1 MAIIPGAEHTADH
14 LTTTIRED
22 LSDVITMI
30 SPYDTPFFSMLQSV
44 AATSTKH
51 EWIRDSL
58 TAVDAGGA
66 VEGDQFLGAT
76 LVDPTRANNHTQ
88 ILRKDFAVTG
98 TNEAVTHAGMASQFS
113 YQMMKALREL
123 ARNTEQALLCQ
134 KDATTPAGA
143 AATARTMNGLYHEIL
158 DDAVD
163 NFIYDVGYATTGG
176 TAGDG
181 TDNAAGGVPGTSTE
195 TTADALG
202 EKDFNS
208 LLQRMWTAGV
218 APDTIL
224 ASPAAKKD
232 ITAYAGSSIARFN
245 VGKNDLVSNVMRYE
259 SDFGTVDVI
268 LERFGPT
275 GATAVAG
282 ADGEILAVTGSKTA
296 FAFER
301 QHLRKATLRPT
312 VAERLPKSG
321 DSERG
326 MVLHELTLEVAAV
339 GAAGAW
345 VNILDN

>member
-1 MAIIPGAEHTADH
+1 MAIIGGAEHTADH

-58 TAVDAGGA
+58 ATVDAGGA
-66 VEGDQFLGAT
+66 LEGDQFTGAT
-76 LVDPTRANNHTQ
+76 LEDPTRSNNHTQ

-134 KDATTPAGA
+134 VDAATPAGTTTA
-143 AATARTMNGLYHEIL
+143 ARTMNGLYHEIL
-158 DDAVD
+158 DADVAVAAD
-163 NFIYDVGYATTGG
+163 NFIYDLIPTDGTGAPANTG
-176 TAGDG
+176 TALELAED
-181 TDNAAGGVPGTSTE
+181 
-195 TTADALG
+195 
-202 EKDFNS
+202 DFNA

-218 APDTIL
+218 APDTVL

-232 ITAYAGSSIARFN
+232 ITAYAGASIARFN
-245 VGKNDLVSNVMRYE
+245 VGKNDRVSNVMRYE

-275 GATAVAG
+275 GHGTPDGDLGRIDTVA
-282 ADGEILAVTGSKTA
+282 GSKTA

-345 VNILDN
+345 VNILDD

>member
-1 MAIIPGAEHTADH
+1 MAIIGGAEHTADH

-58 TAVDAGGA
+58 TAATSAGA
-66 VEGDQFLGAT
+66 VEGDQFSGAT
-76 LVDPTRANNHTQ
+76 LVDPTRSNNHTQ

-134 KDATTPAGA
+134 KDQTVPAGTLA
-143 AATARTMNGLYHEIL
+143 VGNARTMNGLYHEIL
-158 DDAVD
+158 DADLAVAAD
-163 NFIYDVGYATTGG
+163 NFIYDLIGTDGTGAPAASG
-176 TAGDG
+176 TAL
-181 TDNAAGGVPGTSTE
+181 E
-195 TTADALG
+195 LG
-202 EKDFNS
+202 EADFNA

-232 ITAYAGSSIARFN
+232 ITGYAGSSIARFN

-275 GATAVAG
+275 GHATPDGDLGRIDTVA
-282 ADGEILAVTGSKTA
+282 LSKTA

>member
-58 TAVDAGGA
+58 TTVDAGGA
-66 VEGDQFLGAT
+66 LEGDQFSGAT
-76 LVDPTRANNHTQ
+76 LADPTRANNHTQ

-134 KDATTPAGA
+134 KDAGTPAGSTTA
-143 AATARTMNGLYHEIL
+143 ARTMNGLYHEIL
-158 DDAVD
+158 DADVAVTAD
-163 NFIYDVGYATTGG
+163 NFLFDVSATTDGTGAPG
-176 TAGDG
+176 TA
-181 TDNAAGGVPGTSTE
+181 TALALTE
-195 TTADALG
+195 A
-202 EKDFNS
+202 KFNT

-275 GATAVAG
+275 GHATTANG
-282 ADGEILAVTGSKTA
+282 ATGLIVGAAGSKTA
-296 FAFER
+296 FALER

-345 VNILDN
+345 MNIKDD

>member
-76 LVDPTRANNHTQ
+76 LADPTRANNHTQ

-134 KDATTPAGA
+134 KDAGTPAGSTTA
-143 AATARTMNGLYHEIL
+143 ARTMNGLYHEIL
-158 DDAVD
+158 DADVAVAAD
-163 NFIYDVGYATTGG
+163 NFLFDVSATADGTGAPG
-176 TAGDG
+176 TA
-181 TDNAAGGVPGTSTE
+181 TALQLTE
-195 TTADALG
+195 A
-202 EKDFNS
+202 KFNT

-232 ITAYAGSSIARFN
+232 ITGYAGSSIARFN

-275 GATAVAG
+275 GHATTANG
-282 ADGEILAVTGSKTA
+282 ATGLIVGAAGSKTA
-296 FAFER
+296 FALER

-345 VNILDN
+345 MNIKDD

>member
-58 TAVDAGGA
+58 SAATSAGA
-66 VEGDQFLGAT
+66 LEGDQFSGAT
-76 LVDPTRANNHTQ
+76 LVDPTRSSNHTQ

-134 KDATTPAGA
+134 KDDATPAGSTTA
-143 AATARTMNGLYHEIL
+143 ARTMNGLYHEIL
-158 DDAVD
+158 DADVAVTAD
-163 NFIYDVGYATTGG
+163 NFLFDVSATADGTGAPG
-176 TAGDG
+176 TAAG
-181 TDNAAGGVPGTSTE
+181 TALTE
-195 TTADALG
+195 A
-202 EKDFNS
+202 KFNT

-232 ITAYAGSSIARFN
+232 ITGYAGSSIARFN

-275 GATAVAG
+275 GATAANTDGDAG
-282 ADGEILAVTGSKTA
+282 LITGAVGSKTA
-296 FAFER
+296 FALER

-345 VNILDN
+345 MNIADD

>member
-76 LVDPTRANNHTQ
+76 LADPTRANNHTQ

-134 KDATTPAGA
+134 KDAGTPAGSTTA
-143 AATARTMNGLYHEIL
+143 ARTMNGLYHEIL
-158 DDAVD
+158 DADVAVTAD
-163 NFIYDVGYATTGG
+163 NFLFDVSATADGTGAPG
-176 TAGDG
+176 TA
-181 TDNAAGGVPGTSTE
+181 TALQLTE
-195 TTADALG
+195 A
-202 EKDFNS
+202 KFNT

-232 ITAYAGSSIARFN
+232 ITGYAGSSIARFN

-275 GATAVAG
+275 GHATTANG
-282 ADGEILAVTGSKTA
+282 ATGLIVGAAGSKTA
-296 FAFER
+296 FALER

-345 VNILDN
+345 MNIKDD

>member
-1 MAIIPGAEHTADH
+1 MAIIPGAEHTAGH

-30 SPYDTPFFSMLQSV
+30 SPYDTPFFSMLQSK

-58 TAVDAGGA
+58 TTVDSGGA
-66 VEGDQFLGAT
+66 LEGDQFLGAT

-134 KDATTPAGA
+134 KDASAPAGSTTA
-143 AATARTMNGLYHEIL
+143 ARTMNGLYHEIL
-158 DDAVD
+158 DADVAVAAD
-163 NFIYDVGYATTGG
+163 NFLFDVSASTDGTGAPG
-176 TAGDG
+176 TA
-181 TDNAAGGVPGTSTE
+181 AAAALTE
-195 TTADALG
+195 A
-202 EKDFNS
+202 KFNT

-275 GATAVAG
+275 GHATTANGDTGLIVG
-282 ADGEILAVTGSKTA
+282 AAGSKTA
-296 FAFER
+296 FALER
-301 QHLRKATLRPT
+301 QHLCKATLRPT

-345 VNILDN
+345 MNIKDD

>member
-1 MAIIPGAEHTADH
+1 MAIIVGAEHTADH

-30 SPYDTPFFSMLQSV
+30 SPYDTPFFSMLQTV

-58 TAVDAGGA
+58 TATTSAGA
-66 VEGDQFLGAT
+66 LEGDQFLGVT

-134 KDATTPAGA
+134 KDAGTPAGA
-143 AATARTMNGLYHEIL
+143 GGTARTMNGLYHEIL

-163 NFIYDVGYATTGG
+163 NFIFDVIGTDGTGAPVTSG
-176 TAGDG
+176 TALQLAED
-181 TDNAAGGVPGTSTE
+181 
-195 TTADALG
+195 
-202 EKDFNS
+202 DFNA

-275 GATAVAG
+275 GHATPDGDEGRIATVA
-282 ADGEILAVTGSKTA
+282 ASKTA
-296 FAFER
+296 FALER

-345 VNILDN
+345 VNILDD

>member
-1 MAIIPGAEHTADH
+1 LDAD
-14 LTTTIRED
+14 
-22 LSDVITMI
+22 VA
-30 SPYDTPFFSMLQSV
+30 V
-44 AATSTKH
+44 AADNFLFDVSAST
-51 EWIRDSL
+51 DG
-58 TAVDAGGA
+58 TGA
-66 VEGDQFLGAT
+66 
-76 LVDPTRANNHTQ
+76 P
-88 ILRKDFAVTG
+88 G
-98 TNEAVTHAGMASQFS
+98 T
-113 YQMMKALREL
+113 
-123 ARNTEQALLCQ
+123 
-134 KDATTPAGA
+134 A
-143 AATARTMNGLYHEIL
+143 AA
-158 DDAVD
+158 
-163 NFIYDVGYATTGG
+163 
-176 TAGDG
+176 
-181 TDNAAGGVPGTSTE
+181 AALTE
-195 TTADALG
+195 A
-202 EKDFNS
+202 KFNT

-275 GATAVAG
+275 GAAAVNGDTG
-282 ADGEILAVTGSKTA
+282 AILADTGSKTA

-345 VNILDN
+345 MNIKDD